1 MGLLSMA
8 FLAVAVLD
16 FVVLVWALRL
26 YRQYPSQALWLATVP
41 FGLLWYDNVVIAI
54 GSTLGE
60 GPLLIDLNT
69 YRFLGHYVFLPFA
82 IVAVAAIAR
91 EAGFRWAQPAA
102 FMGGFAVLATYFI
115 LHDLFLFANSTLY
128 PSCFADTLRYTTSIR
143 DYTACGPEA
152 AIGTGQAI
160 PPVPALTLSALQI
173 LLGALL
179 WWKTGFQWLFIGSVV
194 VLGLF
199 SIPYSTTGGIF
210 GNLGEPI
217 ISGLLVYTAAW
228 VTRNRSSA
236 SMSPTT
242 RRGPGGAAG
251 SR

>member
-1 MGLLSMA
+1 
-8 FLAVAVLD
+8 
-16 FVVLVWALRL
+16 
-26 YRQYPSQALWLATVP
+26 
-41 FGLLWYDNVVIAI
+41 
-54 GSTLGE
+54 
-60 GPLLIDLNT
+60 
-69 YRFLGHYVFLPFA
+69 
-82 IVAVAAIAR
+82 VAVAAIAR

-102 FMGGFAVLATYFI
+102 FMGAFAVLATYFI

-179 WWKTGFQWLFIGSVV
+179 WWKTGFKWLFIGSVV

-217 ISGLLVYTAAW
+217 ISGLLIYTAAW
-228 VTRNRSSA
+228 VTRNQSSA
-236 SMSPTT
+236 SLSPTT
-242 RRGPGGAAG
+242 RRGPGGTSD